1 LPSPRTK
8 RQSTVQSKP
17 RTYRRLS
24 PFERLCRWLDCSAL
38 ELWVLAICGGYVG
51 ILVAWCV
58 RHAAT
63 GVW

>member
-1 LPSPRTK
+1 
-8 RQSTVQSKP
+8 VQSKP